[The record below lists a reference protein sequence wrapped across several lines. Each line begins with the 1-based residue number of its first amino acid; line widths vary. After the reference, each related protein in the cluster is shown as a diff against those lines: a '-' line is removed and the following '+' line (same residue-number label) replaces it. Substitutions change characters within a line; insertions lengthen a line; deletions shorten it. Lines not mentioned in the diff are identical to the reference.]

1 MANGCKANS
10 FSKLSNATE
19 SLFLLL
25 RTSQLLLNT
34 VEKGVLYISHILSKN
49 NIEVGDLDDTM
60 SRSVSWASKS
70 SSVGNR
76 SQHLSVENMM
86 KVSRGAIIIS
96 KWFRCHLVLVLMG
109 EYKVREVFERVEHC
123 TDPFKYR
130 QSDVS
135 CKFVYPYL
143 EWDLRCI

>member
-60 SRSVSWASKS
+60 SRSVSWASES
-70 SSVGNR
+70 SSAGNR
-76 SQHLSVENMM
+76 SQHLSVEDMM
-86 KVSRGAIIIS
+86 EVSRS
-96 KWFRCHLVLVLMG
+96 VSS
-109 EYKVREVFERVEHC
+109 
-123 TDPFKYR
+123 YR
-130 QSDVS
+130 NGLGVILYSRGNMRS
-135 CKFVYPYL
+135 GRYL
-143 EWDLRCI
+143 EERNVALSPLIIVDRTSLASSSIHILGS

>member
-10 FSKLSNATE
+10 FSKLSNAAT

-25 RTSQLLLNT
+25 RTSQLFLNT

-60 SRSVSWASKS
+60 SRSVSWASES

-76 SQHLSVENMM
+76 SQHLSVEDMM
-86 KVSRGAIIIS
+86 EVSRS
-96 KWFRCHLVLVLMG
+96 VSS
-109 EYKVREVFERVEHC
+109 
-123 TDPFKYR
+123 YR
-130 QSDVS
+130 NGLGVILYSRGNIRS
-135 CKFVYPYL
+135 GRYL
-143 EWDLRCI
+143 EERNVALSPSSIVNWTSLVSSSIHILGL